1 MNKILLYLS
10 LSAFFIST
18 VNFAQEKQTSLKE
31 ELLKVKAELKEL
43 HNQVTENTEALKEQ
57 LAYIE
62 KQAKKIK
69 SYERSLKLMESVHEA
84 RLDKLVFNITDVV
97 GNQEENSLKFE
108 GFVVNEGN
116 KAVILERYGEI
127 EYFDSEAN
135 RVKGHILNFGDEH
148 SINLLPGVAT
158 RFSVDFHKIPA
169 QEAAKISAL
178 SIGIRH
184 GFSRSSI
191 VFKNMD
197 VDWEE

>member
-18 VNFAQEKQTSLKE
+18 TNFAQEKHTSLKE
-31 ELLKVKAELKEL
+31 ELLKVKTELKEL
-43 HNQVTENTEALKEQ
+43 QNQVAKNTEILKEQ
-57 LAYIE
+57 LTYIE
-62 KQAKKIK
+62 KQDKKIK
-69 SYERSLKLMESVHEA
+69 SYEKSLKLMEITNEA
-84 RLDKLVFNITDVV
+84 KLDGLVFNISDVV
-97 GNQEENSLKFE
+97 GNQKENSLKFE
-108 GFVVNEGN
+108 GFVVNEGD

-127 EYFDSEAN
+127 EYFDSKAN
-135 RVKGHILNFGDEH
+135 RVKGHILNFGDDY

-158 RFSVDFHKIPA
+158 RFRVEFHRIPA
-169 QEAAKISAL
+169 QEVAKIAAL

-184 GFSRSSI
+184 GFSRSTI